1 MKKVAR
7 CKAKKVNTWNDIVI
21 EEGWFLLSLGSKLA
35 SRFSNRGEK
44 NEERKSQNQLIQLR
58 SPSAF
63 IIFGCSSCELL
74 NKYLAVQSPR
84 TMPMIIILNFLT
96 LANNLRLE
104 CVKFSLIYTTF
115 VAWEYWFKPTDFRC
129 FLGLYSCFLL
139 MWFKPN
145 NNSALCLDFLT

>member
-7 CKAKKVNTWNDIVI
+7 CKAKKVNTWTDLVI
-21 EEGWFLLSLGSKLA
+21 EERWFLFWGSKLA

-115 VAWEYWFKPTDFRC
+115 VAWEYWFKLTDVRC
-129 FLGLYSCFLL
+129 FLGLYSCFLF

-145 NNSALCLDFLT
+145 NNRALRLDFLT